1 MAFGFSPVLPIQR
14 DDTDGFY
21 VLTKTIA
28 QNVKQNFRNLMLTNP
43 GERVM
48 VPNFGAGLRQ
58 FLFENNSFEVQ
69 SNISDRIESQVDR
82 YMPFVKIERVEFF
95 EQKDSLEPNF
105 GNLLSIRIFYGVPSK
120 GLSDMLTV
128 SKVNVA

>member
-1 MAFGFSPVLPIQR
+1 MAFGFSPVIPIQR

-28 QNVKQNFRNLMLTNP
+28 QNVRQNLRNLMLTNP

-58 FLFENNSFEVQ
+58 FLFENNTFEIQ
-69 SNISDRIESQVDR
+69 SNISDRIESQIET
-82 YMPFVKIERVEFF
+82 YMPFVKIERIDFSEV
-95 EQKDSLEPNF
+95 QDSLEPNY

-128 SKVNVA
+128 SKENVA

>member
-1 MAFGFSPVLPIQR
+1 MAFGFSPVIPIQR

-28 QNVKQNFRNLMLTNP
+28 QNVGQNLRNLMLTNP

-58 FLFENNSFEVQ
+58 FLFENNTFEIQ
-69 SNISDRIESQVDR
+69 SNISDRIESQIET
-82 YMPFVKIERVEFF
+82 YMPFVKIERIDFSEV
-95 EQKDSLEPNF
+95 QDSLEPNY
-105 GNLLSIRIFYGVPSK
+105 GNILSIRIFYGVPSK

-128 SKVNVA
+128 SKENVA